1 MARLHYPAPE
11 ARRTGSGLTA
21 HLWSRPDAGR
31 APVMLIH
38 GYGSNVL
45 FNWVKTGW
53 LDPLAGQG
61 RSILAVDLPGH
72 GSSSA
77 VDPAGVR
84 TQDLID
90 DLRALLSE
98 LVETDASGALPAVH
112 GYSLG
117 SRLAWQ
123 LSAAHPDLVGTLI
136 LGGAPASDRF
146 VGLDAEAARRWAR
159 DGALPTDDLTRS
171 VVTVASAMPDQ
182 NLPHVVELLL
192 SIAGDPF
199 DPAAAIPAVPTL
211 VVAGAQDEIAADA
224 ARLAELVRSTGTA
237 AQFVQIPGR
246 THVNVLTSR
255 LYKDSVLD
263 ALP

>member
-1 MARLHYPAPE
+1 MTRLQHPAPE
-11 ARRTGSGLTA
+11 TRRTRSGLTA
-21 HLWSRPDAGR
+21 HLWLRPSADR
-31 APVMLIH
+31 APVVLLH

-53 LDPLAGQG
+53 LDPLAEQG

-72 GSSSA
+72 GTSA
-77 VDPAGVR
+77 EVDPTGVR
-84 TQDLID
+84 AED
-90 DLRALLSE
+90 LLSDLHALVVE
-98 LVETDASGALPAVH
+98 LLEQDASGAPAAVH

-123 LSAAHPDLVGTLI
+123 FAAARPDLVSSLVM
-136 LGGAPASDRF
+136 GGSPTSDRLA
-146 VGLDAEAARRWAR
+146 GLDAPAARRWAR
-159 DGALPTDDLTRS
+159 EGIAPQDELTRS
-171 VVTVASAMPDQ
+171 VVTVAAAMPDQ

-192 SIAGDPF
+192 GLARDPY

-211 VVAGAQDEIAADA
+211 VVAGAKDEIAGDA
-224 ARLAELVRSTGTA
+224 AHLAELVRSTGA
-237 AQFVQIPGR
+237 AARFVEIPGR
-246 THVNVLTSR
+246 NHINVLTSR